1 MNTNTIFIEND
12 TLDGKNPPISNNN
25 YKWTPEDIEYSF
37 TVEMPPLD
45 DLADLDYICI
55 YLVDEN
61 NTNLYRNDLNTY
73 VPTLN
78 INIKSHLKPTQ
89 WICWPK
95 YKTTGWGEEM
105 SFPL

>member
-1 MNTNTIFIEND
+1 MNANTIFIQND
-12 TLDGKNPPISNNN
+12 ALVGKNPPISDNN

-37 TVEMPPLD
+37 IVEMPPLD
-45 DLADLDYICI
+45 NLADLQYISI
-55 YLVDEN
+55 YLEDEN
-61 NTNLYRNDLNTY
+61 NTNLYRNDLTTY
-73 VPTLN
+73 VPILN

-95 YKTTGWGEEM
+95 YNTTGWGEKM